1 MSGTFPNTQ
10 GLIGLDFKNNQ
21 PNLISVSVSGRRQ
34 AKSQGAQYFSFT
46 VQTPPMTVAEHKKVM
61 GFLASQQGQFEA
73 FQIQLPNLSTP
84 QGSVA
89 GNVLDVAGAHTAGDK
104 TINLDGGIASQTGYL
119 KAGDMIRFIDTVTTV
134 NGVAKAMNVKTYM
147 VTADMDTDGSGAGTV
162 NIEPGLIDGVDNN
175 STTETNGVQFTVF
188 MAGQTQEYS
197 SGLASFT
204 ELEFEARE
212 AF

>member
-1 MSGTFPNTQ
+1 MSGTFPSTQ
-10 GLIGLDFKNNQ
+10 GLRGLNFKNNQ
-21 PNLISVSVSGRRQ
+21 PNLVSISVSGRRQ
-34 AKSQGAQYFSFT
+34 AKSQGAQFFSFT
-46 VQTPPMTVAEHKKVM
+46 VQTPPMSVAEHKKTM

-73 FQIQLPNLSTP
+73 FQIVLPNLSTP
-84 QGSVA
+84 QGSVT
-89 GNVLDVAGAHTAGDK
+89 GNTLVVNGAQVAGDK
-104 TINLDGGIASQTGYL
+104 TIPVDGGTASASGYL
-119 KAGDMIRFIDTVTTV
+119 KAGDMVRFIDTTSTV

-147 VTADMDTDGSGAGTV
+147 VTADLDLDGTGAGTL

-175 STTETNGVQFTVF
+175 STMETNSIQFTVF

-204 ELEFEARE
+204 QLEFEARE

>member
-1 MSGTFPNTQ
+1 MAGTFPSTQ
-10 GLIGLDFKNNQ
+10 GLRGLDFKNNQ

-61 GFLASQQGQFEA
+61 GFMASQQGQFEA
-73 FQIQLPNLSTP
+73 FQIQLPNISTP

-119 KAGDMIRFIDTVTTV
+119 KAGDMIRFINTTTAA
-134 NGVAKAMNVKTYM
+134 NNVKTYM

-162 NIEPGLIDGVDNN
+162 SIEPGLIDGVDNN

-188 MAGQTQEYS
+188 MSGPTQEYS
-197 SGLASFT
+197 SGVADFT
-204 ELEFEARE
+204 QLEFEVRE

>member
-1 MSGTFPNTQ
+1 MSGSFPSTQ
-10 GLIGLDFKNNQ
+10 GLRGLDFKNNQ

-61 GFLASQQGQFEA
+61 GFMASQQGQFEA
-73 FQIQLPNLSTP
+73 FQIQLPNISTP

-119 KAGDMIRFIDTVTTV
+119 KAGDMIRFINTTTAA
-134 NGVAKAMNVKTYM
+134 NNVKTYM

-162 NIEPGLIDGVDNN
+162 NIEPGLIDGVDND

-188 MAGQTQEYS
+188 MSGPTQEYS
-197 SGLASFT
+197 SGVADFT
-204 ELEFEARE
+204 QLEFEVRE

>member
-1 MSGTFPNTQ
+1 MSGTFPSTQ
-10 GLIGLDFKNNQ
+10 GLSGLDFKNNQ

-46 VQTPPMTVAEHKKVM
+46 VQTPPMTTAEHKKTM

-73 FQIQLPNLSTP
+73 FQIVLPNLSTP
-84 QGSVA
+84 AGSVA

-104 TINLDGGIASQTGYL
+104 TIDLDGGVASQTGYL
-119 KAGDMIRFIDTVTTV
+119 KAGDLIRFVNTTTAA
-134 NGVAKAMNVKTYM
+134 NNVKVYM

-162 NIEPGLIDGVDNN
+162 SIEPGLIDGVDNN
-175 STTETNGVQFTVF
+175 STTETNDVQFTIF
-188 MAGQTQEYS
+188 MTGATQEYS
-197 SGLASFT
+197 SGLADFT
-204 ELEFEARE
+204 QLEFEARE

>member
-1 MSGTFPNTQ
+1 MSGSFPSTQ
-10 GLIGLDFKNNQ
+10 GLRGLDFKNNQ

-61 GFLASQQGQFEA
+61 GFMASQQGQFEA
-73 FQIQLPNLSTP
+73 FQIQLPNISTP

-119 KAGDMIRFIDTVTTV
+119 KAGDMIRFINTTTAA
-134 NGVAKAMNVKTYM
+134 NNVKTYM

-162 NIEPGLIDGVDNN
+162 SIEPGLIDGVDNN

-188 MAGQTQEYS
+188 MSGPTQEYS
-197 SGLASFT
+197 SGVADFT
-204 ELEFEARE
+204 QLEFEVRE

>member
-1 MSGTFPNTQ
+1 MSGTFPSTQ
-10 GLIGLDFKNNQ
+10 GLRGLDFTNNQ
-21 PNLISVSVSGRRQ
+21 PNLVSVSVSGRRQ
-34 AKSQGAQYFSFT
+34 AKSQGAQFFSFT
-46 VQTPPMTVAEHKKVM
+46 VQTPPMTTAEHKKVM

-84 QGSVA
+84 AGSVA
-89 GNVLDVAGAHTAGDK
+89 GNVLDVAGAHTAGAK
-104 TINLDGGIASQTGYL
+104 SIAVDGGIASQTGYL

-134 NGVAKAMNVKTYM
+134 NGVAKAYNVKAYM

-162 NIEPGLIDGVDNN
+162 SIEPGLIDGVDNN

-188 MAGQTQEYS
+188 MTTTTQEYS
-197 SGLASFT
+197 SGIADFT
-204 ELEFEARE
+204 QLEFEARE

>member
-1 MSGTFPNTQ
+1 MSGSFPSTQ
-10 GLIGLDFKNNQ
+10 GLRGLDFKNNQ
-21 PNLISVSVSGRRQ
+21 PNLVSVSVSGRRQ

-46 VQTPPMTVAEHKKVM
+46 VQTPPMTVAEHKKLM
-61 GFLASQQGQFEA
+61 GFMASQQGQFEA

-104 TINLDGGIASQTGYL
+104 TINLDGGLASQTGYL
-119 KAGDMIRFIDTVTTV
+119 KAGDMIRFIDTTTAA
-134 NGVAKAMNVKTYM
+134 NNVKTYM

-162 NIEPGLIDGVDNN
+162 SIEPGLIDGVDDN

-188 MAGQTQEYS
+188 MTGPTQEYS
-197 SGLASFT
+197 SGVADFT
-204 ELEFEARE
+204 QLEFEVRE

>member
-1 MSGTFPNTQ
+1 MSGTFPSTQ

-21 PNLISVSVSGRRQ
+21 PSLVSVSISGRRQ
-34 AKSQGAQYFSFT
+34 AKSQGAQFFSFT

-61 GFLASQQGQFEA
+61 GFLASQGGQFDA

-89 GNVLDVAGAHTAGDK
+89 GNVLDVAGAHVAGDK
-104 TINLDGGIASQTGYL
+104 TINLDGGLASQTGYL
-119 KAGDMIRFIDTVTTV
+119 KAGDMIRFIDTTTAA
-134 NGVAKAMNVKTYM
+134 NNVKAYM

-162 NIEPGLIDGVDNN
+162 NIEPGLIDGVNN
-175 STTETNGVQFTVF
+175 DSTTETNGVQFTVF
-188 MAGQTQEYS
+188 MVNPAQEYS

-204 ELEFEARE
+204 QLEFEARE

>member
-1 MSGTFPNTQ
+1 MSGSFPSTQ
-10 GLIGLDFKNNQ
+10 GLRGLDFKNNQ
-21 PNLISVSVSGRRQ
+21 PNLVSVSVSGRRQ

-46 VQTPPMTVAEHKKVM
+46 VQTPPMTVAEHKKLM
-61 GFLASQQGQFEA
+61 GFMASQQGQFEA

-104 TINLDGGIASQTGYL
+104 TINLDGGLASQTGYL
-119 KAGDMIRFIDTVTTV
+119 KAGDMIRFIDTTTAA
-134 NGVAKAMNVKTYM
+134 NNVKTYM

-162 NIEPGLIDGVDNN
+162 SIEPGLIDGVANN

-188 MAGQTQEYS
+188 MSGPTQEYS
-197 SGLASFT
+197 SGVADFT
-204 ELEFEARE
+204 QLEFEVRE